1 MICDDT
7 PFTYTFTFILVFN
20 TDMSC
25 AMCAAVK
32 PPLPGPA
39 FTNWVSYLKN
49 RLYILCIYFRRSAPQ
64 LWNSLPPNIRN
75 SDSLLIFKSRLK
87 THLFKIGHSL

>member
-7 PFTYTFTFILVFN
+7 PNTFTFILVFN

-49 RLYILCIYFRRSAPQ
+49 RLYILYIYISAA
-64 LWNSLPPNIRN
+64 LPPN
-75 SDSLLIFKSRLK
+75 SG
-87 THLFKIGHSL
+87 THSHRTSATVTLY

>member
-7 PFTYTFTFILVFN
+7 PNIFTFILVFN

-32 PPLPGPA
+32 PPLPGPVKPPLPGPA
-39 FTNWVSYLKN
+39 FTNWVSYLK
-49 RLYILCIYFRRSAPQ
+49 
-64 LWNSLPPNIRN
+64 
-75 SDSLLIFKSRLK
+75 K
-87 THLFKIGHSL
+87 